1 MLIISQA
8 PANSWQV
15 ETVRVFADSITYKR
29 DMLLCNFVDGH
40 TFEELMNNHPIE
52 PPDEQLAKLF
62 EQLSTYILGGVR
74 TLGVMKRVAYGL
86 YYIVYWD
93 WTFQL
98 RLSLGKYV
106 RKVIIFSAA
115 LEILGACF
123 HWVKSL
129 YLYELEHQTIGLHRA
144 QQKLITW
151 IDLSGTAPF
160 FTWVSS
166 RFNEIVRITTILEP
180 YLMLVLLSCALV
192 LWWHHHRLS
201 MRVERHQEL
210 LGLLATALDQAAKLD
225 FFAAGNILNE
235 DMARQYTEC
244 VLDRLLLT
252 LEKSNRYKP
261 SIGASVWVQS
271 APGSEFDLWLQIKRE
286 YSIRKLGDN
295 QESLVGLCAS
305 DPTTAIFYL
314 PKASLNHAVKIGLEQ
329 EGTITY
335 RTTRPV
341 WDAFNPGKQTEGELE
356 MVRSSICVRIPIEGP
371 GIGRRGFQGEACL
384 CIDSNVTDC
393 FGELDYFAAQ
403 AWAGLLGS
411 VFARLRHSN

>member
-1 MLIISQA
+1 MLIFSQA

-29 DMLLCNFVDGH
+29 DMLLCNFVDRH

-166 RFNEIVRITTILEP
+166 GFNEIVRITTILEP

-201 MRVERHQEL
+201 MRVERHWNAYWVY
-210 LGLLATALDQAAKLD
+210 GATLRLDPLVSRRLEMSA
-225 FFAAGNILNE
+225 NVS
-235 DMARQYTEC
+235 RQPF
-244 VLDRLLLT
+244 
-252 LEKSNRYKP
+252 LEY
-261 SIGASVWVQS
+261 G
-271 APGSEFDLWLQIKRE
+271 APGTWTPDRSGWIAD
-286 YSIRKLGDN
+286 YSLR
-295 QESLVGLCAS
+295 VG
-305 DPTTAIFYL
+305 F
-314 PKASLNHAVKIGLEQ
+314 
-329 EGTITY
+329 
-335 RTTRPV
+335 
-341 WDAFNPGKQTEGELE
+341 
-356 MVRSSICVRIPIEGP
+356 
-371 GIGRRGFQGEACL
+371 
-384 CIDSNVTDC
+384 
-393 FGELDYFAAQ
+393 
-403 AWAGLLGS
+403 
-411 VFARLRHSN
+411 